1 MLAQKASSSDTV
13 KLINQTS
20 HAIKKNVSVTDI
32 GKDLF
37 IVSLQE
43 FKVICADTLGVM
55 IALSAVETGK
65 TSDER
70 LAIFWTLIAT
80 FMLSILTYFLRE
92 SAMENK
98 EKRRALV
105 ARIVSVVTKSFA
117 IIFAAMFGQLV
128 GSVIPLTAWVVVLFS
143 LVVLGTEV
151 ITVFTSY
158 GHTPDMRRHKFLSKL
173 IKKTISTKEDLY

>member
-1 MLAQKASSSDTV
+1 MLAQKTSSSDTV
-13 KLINQTS
+13 KLINRTS

-32 GKDLF
+32 GRDLF

-55 IALSAVETGK
+55 IALSAVESGNS
-65 TSDER
+65 SDER

-92 SAMENK
+92 SALENK
-98 EKRRALV
+98 ERRRALV
-105 ARIVSVVTKSFA
+105 ARGFSVITKAFA

-128 GSVIPLTAWVVVLFS
+128 GSIIPLTAWVIVLFS
-143 LVVLGTEV
+143 LSVLVIEV

-158 GHTPDMRRHKFLSKL
+158 GHTPDMRRHKFLNKL
-173 IKKTISTKEDLY
+173 IKKTITTQGDVY